1 MRSCVHKRINE
12 FIQEGMTEEGGLL
25 EEHKNEF
32 FKDQLPGKEMFI
44 LTWQMVVNEKNQ
56 QNTSKSRCV

>member
-1 MRSCVHKRINE
+1 
-12 FIQEGMTEEGGLL
+12 MTEEGGLL